1 MLENYYLQ
9 RRQALFNSLPTNAV
23 ALIPSGNEQIRNRDT
38 GYAFRPQ
45 SDFYYLTGL
54 NN

>member
-38 GYAFRPQ
+38 TLRLIQHMILP
-45 SDFYYLTGL
+45 
-54 NN
+54 N